1 MSHTVSPVNR
11 ARGMFSALAALSIAA
26 LSAVV
31 APTTATAATTA
42 GWAEWDPLTG
52 TAGDWSTTMQLPAG
66 GFPAATMTSNSR
78 GGGVGVISG
87 ASSWL
92 ADSTPPGEAF
102 GSSRNQPYVNLRPQA
117 DRPTTPSTTT
127 YTFER
132 PTPAGGWA
140 FVLGDIDADWVR
152 VSAHGA
158 DGQPL
163 TAAELGWQGAFN
175 YCQGAGTPSCTDT
188 DVPTWD
194 PATQQLFGNPTA
206 TDTNGASGWFQP
218 TVPVTT
224 LTIAF
229 FQRSGFPVY
238 QTWFASLARDITG
251 AVTLDDGSPLE
262 GSTLTLFGPDGTAL
276 ATTTSGADGSYAFE
290 GYTAAPGYRV
300 ELTELPGPSDDHP
313 FGLVAAGPTVVD
325 DVDLTE
331 ADGVADF
338 QARDIEPV
346 AVSGTVLDDDGNPV
360 PGATVTLTP
369 VGGGDPITTVTN
381 SRGEYLV
388 DDVAWDVDGNQPQEY
403 EFALSDL
410 PEGYTVTGTPPNLTV
425 EVGQEDASTGND
437 FTVRGP
443 ANVSGTVT
451 AGGEPVAGVVVTLGD
466 RSTTT
471 GADGTYT
478 FGGVLPGDVTVTV
491 EAPDGYTVDG
501 PATRDVTVGTDDVT
515 GVDFALAAL
524 GAVGGTVTD
533 DAGDPV
539 PGATVTVEGPD
550 GRVTLTTDDA
560 GGYFLGDLPPG
571 DYTIVLTV
579 PDGYTAEK
587 TERSVSITPAGE
599 TLLAEDFAVVAD
611 PVEPPVHPVSG
622 TVTDTDGAAVP
633 GAEVVVT
640 DADGEEVATAT
651 TDDDGAW
658 TAELPDGAYTATVT
672 PPDGYVVEGDAS
684 LPFEVAGGE
693 VTGLDFVLAPQDA
706 APSPSPDPSASAPAT
721 PAPAPGGPGAGTGTD
736 AGMHGGGSAP
746 VGGLPVTG
754 AEVGGAALGAL
765 LLVTAGGLLLR
776 ASRRRRAAAES

>member
-1 MSHTVSPVNR
+1 MSHTVSLVHR
-11 ARGMFSALAALSIAA
+11 ARGTISALAALTLAA
-26 LSAVV
+26 ISAVV

-52 TAGDWSTTMQLPAG
+52 SAGDWSTTVELPAG
-66 GFPAATMTSNSR
+66 GFPAASMTSDSR
-78 GGGVGVISG
+78 GGVGVISG

-92 ADSTPPGEAF
+92 AASTPPGEVF
-102 GSSRNQPYVNLRPQA
+102 GSSRDQAYVNLRPQA
-117 DRPTTPSTTT
+117 DRATTPSTTT

-140 FVLGDIDADWVR
+140 FVLGDIDADSATVR
-152 VSAHGA
+152 ALGA
-158 DGQPL
+158 DGQRL
-163 TAAELGWQGAFN
+163 TADELGWQGAFN
-175 YCQGAGTPSCTDT
+175 YCQGAGTPSCTDSE
-188 DVPTWD
+188 VPTWD
-194 PATQQLFGNPTA
+194 PATATLTGNPTA
-206 TDTNGASGWFQP
+206 TDTNGASGWFRP
-218 TVPVTT
+218 TVPVAS
-224 LTIAF
+224 LTIEF
-229 FQRSGFPVY
+229 SWRSGFPVY
-238 QTWFASLARDITG
+238 QTWFASLARDVTG
-251 AVTLDDGSPLE
+251 TVTLDDGSPLG
-262 GSTLTLFGPDGTAL
+262 GSTLTLLGPDGTAL
-276 ATTTSGADGSYAFE
+276 ATTTSAADGSYAFE
-290 GYTAAPGYRV
+290 GWAAVPGYRV
-300 ELTELPGPSDDHP
+300 ELTELPEASDAHP

-325 DVDLTE
+325 DVDLTD

-338 QARDIEPV
+338 VARDIEPV

-369 VGGGDPITTVTN
+369 VGGGEPITTVTS

-388 DDVAWDVDGNQPQEY
+388 DDVAWDVDRDRPQEY
-403 EFALSDL
+403 EFSLGDL

-425 EVGQEDASTGND
+425 EVGQEEASTGND

-443 ANVSGTVT
+443 AAVSGTVT
-451 AGGEPVAGVVVTLGD
+451 AGGEPVAGVTVTLGD
-466 RSTTT
+466 RRTTT

-491 EAPDGYTVDG
+491 EVPDRYTVDG
-501 PATRDVTVGTDDVT
+501 PATRDVTVGADDVT

-539 PGATVTVEGPD
+539 PGATVTVEGAD
-550 GRVTLTTDDA
+550 GPVTLTTDDA

-611 PVEPPVHPVSG
+611 PVVPPAHPVGG
-622 TVTDTDGAAVP
+622 TVADTGGAPVP

-640 DADGEEVATAT
+640 DADGAEVATAT

-658 TAELPDGAYTATVT
+658 TAALPDGAYTATVT
-672 PPDGYVVEGDAS
+672 PPDGYVVEGDAA
-684 LPFEVAGGE
+684 LPFEVVGGA

-721 PAPAPGGPGAGTGTD
+721 PAPAPGGPGTGPETGPGTGTD
-736 AGMHGGGSAP
+736 AATPG
-746 VGGLPVTG
+746 GGLPVTG

-776 ASRRRRAAAES
+776 ASRRRRATAES

>member
-1 MSHTVSPVNR
+1 MNR
-11 ARGMFSALAALSIAA
+11 ARGTLSALAALSLAA
-26 LSAVV
+26 LAAVA
-31 APTTATAATTA
+31 APATATAATTA
-42 GWAEWDPLTG
+42 GWAGWEPLAG

-66 GFPAATMTSNSR
+66 GFPAATVTSNSR
-78 GGGVGVISG
+78 GGVGVVSG

-92 ADSTPPGEAF
+92 ADSTPPGEVF

-132 PTPAGGWA
+132 PAPAGGWA

-152 VSAHGA
+152 VSALGE

-194 PATQQLFGNPTA
+194 PATQQLFGNATA

-251 AVTLDDGSPLE
+251 TVTLDGGSPLE

-313 FGLVAAGPTVVD
+313 FGLVTAGPTVVD
-325 DVDLTE
+325 DVDLSD

-338 QARDIEPV
+338 VARDIEPV

-360 PGATVTLTP
+360 PRATVTLTP

-437 FTVRGP
+437 FTVQGP
-443 ANVSGTVT
+443 AAVSGTVT

-466 RSTTT
+466 RTTTT

-478 FGGVLPGDVTVTV
+478 FEGVPPGEHTVDV
-491 EAPDGYTVDG
+491 EAPEGYTVDG
-501 PATRDVTVGTDDVT
+501 PGTQDVTVGADDVT
-515 GVDFALAAL
+515 GVDFALAAFGTIG
-524 GAVGGTVTD
+524 GAVTD

-539 PGATVTVEGPD
+539 PGATVTVVGPD
-550 GRVTLTTDDA
+550 GPVELTTDDE
-560 GGYFLGDLPPG
+560 GGYGVGELPPG
-571 DYTIVLTV
+571 DYTITLTV
-579 PDGYTAEK
+579 PDGYTADV
-587 TERSVSITPAGE
+587 TERRVTVTEAGE
-599 TLLAEDFAVVAD
+599 SFLAEDFTVAAE
-611 PVEPPVHPVSG
+611 PVEPPAQPVGG
-622 TVTDTDGAAVP
+622 TVTDTDGAPVP

-640 DADGEEVATAT
+640 DAEGDEVATAT

-658 TAELPDGAYTATVT
+658 TADLPDGTYTATVT
-672 PPDGYVVEGDAS
+672 PPDGYVADGYPS
-684 LPFEVAGGE
+684 LGFEVDGGE
-693 VTGLDFVLAPQDA
+693 VTGLDFVLAAEQVTP
-706 APSPSPDPSASAPAT
+706 APSPSPDPTANPTT
-721 PAPAPGGPGAGTGTD
+721 PTTPTTPDGPGAPGDGSGTPGGGPTSS
-736 AGMHGGGSAP
+736 GGGS
-746 VGGLPVTG
+746 LPVTG
-754 AEVGGAALGAL
+754 AEVAGAALGAL

-776 ASRRRRAAAES
+776 ASRRRGAATES